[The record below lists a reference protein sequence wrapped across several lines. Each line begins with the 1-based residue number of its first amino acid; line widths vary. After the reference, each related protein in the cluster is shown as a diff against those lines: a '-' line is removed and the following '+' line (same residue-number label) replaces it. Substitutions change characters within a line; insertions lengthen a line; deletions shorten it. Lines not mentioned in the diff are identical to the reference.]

1 MYHLRNKAYVEIE
14 SRITRTQPY
23 LSISP
28 QIGYEHVP
36 GTYEEPAEQLGY
48 ATSLDALEP
57 EAFTEMFNKAF
68 TSTEKVF
75 IYADGKTYLRLY
87 AMAVKALLPS
97 VTLDV
102 FRWIFLCKKATFN
115 VSLLNIHKPA
125 TNILAEMT
133 IDEKLVVEL
142 FKANE
147 PLQAAMTT
155 LMCAAPDQL
164 SLEWRVLR
172 LFTCDRVG
180 KLPKTLRNILR
191 RIALANTHD
200 ALDVWGRMIADPG
213 MWDFAG
219 CDMNTLLNGQS
230 VFEGTLNFQYLNNP
244 MFLQPGVFENE
255 PSRDWVLGLLK
266 ELIQVLDFCDEGPTA
281 GRTRLIYQLMTSD
294 TNVYEVDA
302 LKERVI
308 TMFRG
313 NKRLAL
319 PNADSGKYD
328 ENLIRY
334 VLHEDV
340 EKLRT
345 CVVGAQW

>member
-1 MYHLRNKAYVEIE
+1 MYHLRNKVYVEIE
-14 SRITRTQPY
+14 SRIARNNPY
-23 LSISP
+23 ISIGR
-28 QIGYEHVP
+28 QIGYEYVP
-36 GTYEEPAEQLGY
+36 GTFETPAPQLGY
-48 ATSLDALEP
+48 AQSLDDLDAVGFKAMFSP
-57 EAFTEMFNKAF
+57 AFA
-68 TSTEKVF
+68 SDEKTFV
-75 IYADGKTYLRLY
+75 YVDGETYLRLY
-87 AMAVKALLPS
+87 AMVVKALLPS

-133 IDEKLVVEL
+133 INEEVVRKL
-142 FKANE
+142 FDTTE
-147 PLQAAMTT
+147 PLQTAVTE
-155 LMCAAPDQL
+155 LMCEAPDQL
-164 SLEWRVLR
+164 SLEWRILR
-172 LFTCDRVG
+172 LFTCGRVG

-213 MWDFAG
+213 MWEFAG
-219 CDMNTLLNGQS
+219 CDMDTLLNGKS
-230 VFEGTLNFQYLNNP
+230 IFEGTLNFHYLNNP

-255 PSRDWVLGLLK
+255 PTKEWVVGLLK
-266 ELIQVLDFCDEGPTA
+266 ELVQVLDFCDEGPTA
-281 GRTRLIYQLMTSD
+281 GRTRLILQLMTD
-294 TNVYEVDA
+294 ETNIYEAEA
-302 LKERVI
+302 LKERII

-313 NKRLAL
+313 AKRLAL

-340 EKLRT
+340 EKLRK
-345 CVVGAQW
+345 CVEGAAW